1 MEEVIEGFRDG
12 FTPHQFKH
20 SQDQCNSSVNNVLI
34 FISLITLVAV
44 GYTYYIVIRERDY
57 EVPPRNAL

>member
-44 GYTYYIVIRERDY
+44 GYTYYIVIRERDH
-57 EVPPRNAL
+57 EVPPRKAL

>member
-1 MEEVIEGFRDG
+1 MEEVIESFRDG
-12 FTPHQFKH
+12 FTPHQFEH
-20 SQDQCNSSVNNVLI
+20 SQDQSHSSTNNVLI

-57 EVPPRNAL
+57 EVPPRKAL